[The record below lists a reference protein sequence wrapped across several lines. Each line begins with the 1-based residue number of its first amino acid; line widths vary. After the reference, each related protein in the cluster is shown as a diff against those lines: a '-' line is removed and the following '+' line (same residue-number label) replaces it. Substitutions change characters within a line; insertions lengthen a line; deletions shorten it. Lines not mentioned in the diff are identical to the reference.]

1 MSEHITVNRLVK
13 NLKTHSSNQ
22 KVTSHP
28 PSLKFTHLQL
38 KLVFVTQ
45 MSTIILAFTT
55 DRLRATC
62 LLFCDT
68 DE

>member
-13 NLKTHSSNQ
+13 NLKTHSRNQ

-38 KLVFVTQ
+38 KLVFDADEYNYF
-45 MSTIILAFTT
+45 SIL
-55 DRLRATC
+55 D
-62 LLFCDT
+62 
-68 DE
+68 